1 MSQKEK
7 TWFPVIQRRGES
19 VLMTSYLMTA
29 YQDQYYQEIWLL
41 PRGIHDTKYLD
52 GFVIVEADDVGQ
64 FSQTLAECLSPEYL
78 NFILS
83 RCYHE
88 TDRLLSTAHEIRSK
102 VPYDSMTNNDLL
114 LLFAIYSNDVIR
126 LMPFLFGLVTME
138 GVLQKAIEEML
149 KNHFQQHDIKADVRS
164 NLYSL
169 VSPKE
174 MNLPSLAIIELFK
187 LAVQVH
193 TNPSLRK
200 VFDLKPTKGLPMLME
215 TFPEFMKKFNAYID
229 QYDFMNMEYYEGSPL
244 TSEELFERIKD
255 VINEAKDRLAHIKQ
269 GQEKAKSEFEQVCKK
284 FELTPELLTY
294 INAAKE
300 IHYLRQHRADSLY
313 KAGRD
318 VIGFMGAIAKRFG
331 LDYNALV
338 AMTWQ
343 EISESLLKGQLTV
356 DREIISARQTGYGI
370 LLVDKEL
377 SFITGGELAKEIAAL
392 PKEKEEVVKEI
403 QGDIAFKGKYRG
415 RVVIVSTS
423 EEIDKVQRGDVLVSP
438 ETDPYYVPAMVKAG
452 AIITNEGGILSHA
465 SIVSRELGIP
475 CIIGTRIATSVLKD
489 GDIVEVDASDD
500 KGIIT
505 VLEGEN

>member
-1 MSQKEK
+1 MNTHKK

-52 GFVIVEADDVGQ
+52 GLVIVEADDVAQ
-64 FSQTLAECLSPEYL
+64 FSKALANRLSPEYL
-78 NFILS
+78 NFIIS
-83 RCYHE
+83 RCHHE
-88 TDRLLSTAHEIRSK
+88 TDRLLSASHEIRSK
-102 VPYDSMTNNDLL
+102 APYNSMTNNDLL

-149 KNHFQQHDIKADVRS
+149 TKHLQQHDIKADVKS

-174 MNLPSLAIIELFK
+174 RNLPSLAIIELFE
-187 LAVQVH
+187 LAAQVH
-193 TNPSLRK
+193 TNPSLGK
-200 VFDLKPTKGLPMLME
+200 VFHLEPTEGLLELKE
-215 TFPEFMKKFNAYID
+215 TFSEFMKKFNAYID
-229 QYDFMNMEYYEGSPL
+229 QYDFMNMEYYRGSPL
-244 TSEELFERIKD
+244 TSEELFKRIKD
-255 VINEAKDRLAHIKQ
+255 VIDEAKDRLAHIEQ
-269 GQEKAKSEFEQVCKK
+269 DQEKAKIKFEQVCKK
-284 FELTPELLTY
+284 FELTADLLTY
-294 INAAKE
+294 IDAAKE

-318 VIGFMGAIAKRFG
+318 VMEFMTTIGKRFG
-331 LDYNALV
+331 FDYNGLT

-343 EISESLLKGQLTV
+343 EVSESLLKGQLIV

-370 LLVDKEL
+370 LLVNREL
-377 SFITGGELAKEIAAL
+377 SFITGDALAGELAAL
-392 PKEKEEVVKEI
+392 PKEKEEVIKEI

-423 EEIDKVQRGDVLVSP
+423 EEIDKVQQGDVLVSP

-465 SIVSRELGIP
+465 SIVSRELGVP

-489 GDIVEVDASDD
+489 GDIVEVDASGD
-500 KGIIT
+500 
-505 VLEGEN
+505 EGYIKVIRP